1 MSFFSAI
8 RVALAALLVNKG
20 RSFLT
25 SLGIVIGI
33 SAVIAMV
40 SAGSGARYKLEDRLD
55 SVGKNLILIRPG
67 SRSQQGITGTDF
79 QPLTSDDADAI
90 RKRVGTLLTGVA
102 ESQMSTRLVQ
112 NRGIIHGTG
121 IVGAVPD
128 LQEVRN
134 WKPMAFGRFYTDDD
148 VRKAARVCLIGQTVR
163 RKVFADRPDPVGQY
177 INIGQ
182 IQFRIIG
189 VLPEKGRSPTG
200 ADQDD
205 QVFLPITTMQ
215 NLLLGGKKDVA
226 IIVTAAKNENML
238 DKAKE
243 EITKVLRERHHLKAG
258 ASDDFDVSSVRE
270 MAELAVIVTTVM
282 QILIAII
289 ASISLVVGGVGI
301 MNIMLVSVTERT
313 REIGIRMAIGAT
325 PMDVLVQFL
334 IEAVVLALVGG
345 VIGITL
351 GIGGAVGLGRLANWP
366 VVVQPAVVLLAF
378 LVAAAVGIFFGY
390 YPALKA
396 SRLDPIEAL
405 RYE

>member
-1 MSFFSAI
+1 LVLGSWFLTMSFFSAI

-67 SRSQQGITGTDF
+67 SRNQQGITGTDY
-79 QPLTSDDADAI
+79 QPLTSDDADAV

-102 ESQMSTRLVQ
+102 ESQMAARLVQ

-121 IVGAVPD
+121 IVGSVPD

-134 WKPMAFGRFYTDDD
+134 WKMAFGRFYTEDD
-148 VRKAARVCLIGQTVR
+148 VKKAARVCLIGQTVR
-163 RKVFADRPDPVGQY
+163 RKLFADRPDPVGQY

-189 VLPEKGRSPTG
+189 VLGEKGRSPTG

-226 IIVTAAKNENML
+226 IIVTAAKSESML

-243 EITKVLRERHHLKAG
+243 DITKVLRERHHLKTG
-258 ASDDFDVSSVRE
+258 ASDDFDV
-270 MAELAVIVTTVM
+270 
-282 QILIAII
+282 
-289 ASISLVVGGVGI
+289 
-301 MNIMLVSVTERT
+301 
-313 REIGIRMAIGAT
+313 
-325 PMDVLVQFL
+325 
-334 IEAVVLALVGG
+334 
-345 VIGITL
+345 
-351 GIGGAVGLGRLANWP
+351 
-366 VVVQPAVVLLAF
+366 
-378 LVAAAVGIFFGY
+378 
-390 YPALKA
+390 
-396 SRLDPIEAL
+396 
-405 RYE
+405 

>member
-8 RVALAALLVNKG
+8 RVALTALLVNKG

-55 SVGKNLILIRPG
+55 SVGKNLILVRPG
-67 SRSQQGITGTDF
+67 SRNQQGITGTDF

-102 ESQMSTRLVQ
+102 ESQMAARLVSTR
-112 NRGIIHGTG
+112 NIIHGTG
-121 IVGAVPD
+121 IVGSVPD

-134 WKPMAFGRFYTDDD
+134 WKPMAYGRFYTEDD
-148 VRKAARVCLIGQTVR
+148 VKKAARVCLIGQTVR
-163 RKVFADRPDPVGQY
+163 RKLFPDRPDPVGQY
-177 INIGQ
+177 IKISE

-189 VLPEKGRSPTG
+189 VLGEKGRSPTG

-226 IIVTAAKNENML
+226 IIVTAAKNEGML

-243 EITKVLRERHHLKAG
+243 DITKVLRERHHLKTG

-325 PMDVLVQFL
+325 PMDVLIQFL

-351 GIGGAVGLGRLANWP
+351 GISGAVGLGQLAGWP
-366 VVVQPAVVLLAF
+366 VVVQPGVVLLAF
-378 LVAAAVGIFFGY
+378 LVAAGVGIFFGY